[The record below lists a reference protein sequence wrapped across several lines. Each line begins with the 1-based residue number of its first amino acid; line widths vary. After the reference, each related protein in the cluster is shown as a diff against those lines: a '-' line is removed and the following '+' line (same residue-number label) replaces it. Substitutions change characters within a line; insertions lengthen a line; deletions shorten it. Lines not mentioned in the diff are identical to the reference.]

1 MNKILIVDDDL
12 TNIKL
17 TKAYLLQLGY
27 KEDSI
32 VEAEDGEEALE
43 KLRKDDIFDYV
54 LLDIYMPRMSGL
66 ELLDIIKNDNKLKD
80 IPIIIFTTDDKKK
93 AEAMAKGV
101 DKFLVRPIDFNNF
114 VKSISEFVKGD

>member
-1 MNKILIVDDDL
+1 MNKVLIVDDEL

-32 VEAEDGEEALE
+32 VEAEDGEEALD
-43 KLRKDDIFDYV
+43 KLRKDYIFDYV

-66 ELLDIIKNDNKLKD
+66 ELLDIIKNDYKLKN

-93 AEAMAKGV
+93 EEAIAKGV

-114 VKSISEFVKGD
+114 VKSISEFVKGE

>member
-1 MNKILIVDDDL
+1 MNKILIVDDEL

-66 ELLDIIKNDNKLKD
+66 ELLDIIKNDNK
-80 IPIIIFTTDDKKK
+80 
-93 AEAMAKGV
+93 
-101 DKFLVRPIDFNNF
+101 
-114 VKSISEFVKGD
+114 

>member
-43 KLRKDDIFDYV
+43 KLRKDDIFDYI

-80 IPIIIFTTDDKKK
+80 IPIIIFTTDDKKRQK
-93 AEAMAKGV
+93 LWQRV
-101 DKFLVRPIDFNNF
+101 SINF
-114 VKSISEFVKGD
+114 

>member
-1 MNKILIVDDDL
+1 MNKVLIVDDDL

>member
-43 KLRKDDIFDYV
+43 KLRKDDIFDYI

-80 IPIIIFTTDDKKK
+80 IPIIIFTTDDKKRAK
-93 AEAMAKGV
+93 AIAKGV

>member
-1 MNKILIVDDDL
+1 MNKVLIVDDEL

>member
-1 MNKILIVDDDL
+1 MNKVLIVDDEL

-43 KLRKDDIFDYV
+43 KLRKDYIFDYV